1 MSDCALPLETEIEK
15 IMFFIGGKV
24 IENHQKEED
33 QKKHQK
39 SVIKIC
45 KRER

>member
-15 IMFFIGGKV
+15 IMFFIGEKV

-33 QKKHQK
+33 
-39 SVIKIC
+39 
-45 KRER
+45 